1 MKKKSDVR
9 ALIVSTVAALIA
21 SGAFAEDAPTPQDSG
36 AAGACYGVAKAGN
49 NACATAGH
57 SCAGMASKDNAPDDW
72 VQASK
77 DDCLKQGGTLKPG
90 AT

>member
-1 MKKKSDVR
+1 MKKSDLS

-21 SGAFAEDAPTPQDSG
+21 SGAFAADAPTTTSSD
-36 AAGACYGVAKAGN
+36 AAEACYGIAKAGN

-72 VQASK
+72 VEVSK